1 MNKHHVISLDEQAR
15 SIIRDNDRGGY
26 TVPTAG
32 LYPYQW
38 NWDSVFA
45 AWGFAEFDIDR
56 AWVEIETLFSG
67 QWPNGMV
74 PHILFHKEDPGYFPN
89 AEVWGAIG
97 NGPVPSS
104 GISQPPIAATFI
116 RAIWR
121 SNREAGNTRVSDL
134 FPKIK
139 AWHKWFLDWRTTQEG
154 AVYITHP
161 WEAGRDNSAD
171 WDIGMSGITPE
182 GVGTYTR
189 RDTGHV
195 DASMRPTKE
204 EYDRYIWLVN
214 RGSAARWNEATL
226 MQDRPFA
233 VADPTLTL
241 ILLRANRDLA
251 DIAEELGED
260 RSEIDEW
267 SKRLEAGAISLRMEK
282 TGIFSAKDLPT
293 GQFTGH
299 LTSASFLCWYAGIDD
314 MQMYDQLKKSMAS
327 CTYPIPSLDINAE
340 GFDGMRYWRGPTW
353 AIMNAIIGIGL
364 QDMGYEKEA
373 ENMLLGTRDL
383 IAKNGFAEYHNPLTG
398 APAGGQAFTWT
409 AAVWLAWASPNAGEK

>member
-1 MNKHHVISLDEQAR
+1 MSGYDYISLDEQAR
-15 SIIRDNDRGGY
+15 MIIRDNDRGGY

-45 AWGFAEFDIDR
+45 AWGFAEFDIER
-56 AWVEIETLFSG
+56 AWTEIETLFSG

-89 AEVWGAIG
+89 ADVWGAIG
-97 NGPVPSS
+97 NGPIPSS

-116 RAIWR
+116 RHIWN
-121 SNREAGNTRVSDL
+121 SNREAGNAHMHAL

-139 AWHKWFLDWRTTQEG
+139 AWHKWFIDWRTNAEG
-154 AVYITHP
+154 AVFVTHP

-171 WDIGMSGITPE
+171 WDIGMQGIKPE

-189 RDTGHV
+189 RDTTHI
-195 DASMRPTKE
+195 DASMRPTKD

-214 RGSAARWNEATL
+214 RGSNADWDEEILSKN
-226 MQDRPFA
+226 RPFA

-241 ILLRANRDLA
+241 ILLRANQDLV
-251 DIAEELGED
+251 DIADELGQD
-260 RSEIDEW
+260 RSEIIGW
-267 SKRLEAGAISLRMEK
+267 SKKLKRGAASLQMADS
-282 TGIFSAKDLPT
+282 GIFSAKDLPT
-293 GQFTGH
+293 NQFTGY

-314 MQMYDQLKKSMAS
+314 PQMFDRLKKTMDS
-327 CTYPIPSLDINAE
+327 CTYPIPSLDVEAE

-364 QDMGYEKEA
+364 RDMGYESEA
-373 ENMLLGTRDL
+373 EAVRLGTQDL
-383 IAKNGFAEYHNPLTG
+383 IAKHGFAEYHNPLTG

-409 AAVWLAWASPNAGEK
+409 AAVWLAWASPTAGEK